1 MAQNAAL
8 SRVVRGG
15 IMEGV
20 MYQADDDENPI
31 DDPLNVIF
39 QWIESDDD
47 DAPADEPQ
55 ELTMLYP
62 ALPDS
67 A

>member
-8 SRVVRGG
+8 SRVVRGS

-20 MYQADDDENPI
+20 MYQADDDETPI

-47 DAPADEPQ
+47 DAPEDAPQ
-55 ELTMLYP
+55 ELTTLYP